1 MITSSLQTVATPSA
15 AHLAAV
21 EPVDWS
27 SPVAQADW
35 HRTVGH
41 ARAIAR
47 LRAGEPG
54 RAYYEVMRTFKR
66 QVTVLGLGYAG
77 IPGMP
82 YETMGELP

>member
-1 MITSSLQTVATPSA
+1 MTKSLQTVARPTA
-15 AHLAAV
+15 AYAVAV

-27 SPVAQADW
+27 DPVAQADW
-35 HRTVGH
+35 HRRVGY

-54 RAYYEVMRTFKR
+54 RAYYEVMRAFKR

-82 YETMGELP
+82 YDAMGPLP